1 MERFILLFYILLP
14 INVFSF
20 LPLNKHLSSLK
31 MSSIESNN
39 NKEATNDHLNSLYK
53 GMSQLT
59 SSTSTLNNN
68 RQLPSPLNLI
78 VDFNILRNSVVY
90 EVSLG
95 RDIGLEIVP
104 GRNGLAVVGQ
114 VRLFTSICRFV

>member
-1 MERFILLFYILLP
+1 MADLVDIDIIFKRKLRQYINKRMERFYIYLFYILLP
-14 INVFSF
+14 INVFSL

-39 NKEATNDHLNSLYK
+39 NNNNEATNDHLNSLYK
-53 GMSQLT
+53 GMSQLTT

-95 RDIGLEIVP
+95 M
-104 GRNGLAVVGQ
+104 
-114 VRLFTSICRFV
+114 

>member
-20 LPLNKHLSSLK
+20 LPLNKHSSSLK

>member
-1 MERFILLFYILLP
+1 M
-14 INVFSF
+14 FSL

-39 NKEATNDHLNSLYK
+39 NNNNEATNDHLNSLYK
-53 GMSQLT
+53 GMSQLTT

-95 RDIGLEIVP
+95 M
-104 GRNGLAVVGQ
+104 
-114 VRLFTSICRFV
+114 